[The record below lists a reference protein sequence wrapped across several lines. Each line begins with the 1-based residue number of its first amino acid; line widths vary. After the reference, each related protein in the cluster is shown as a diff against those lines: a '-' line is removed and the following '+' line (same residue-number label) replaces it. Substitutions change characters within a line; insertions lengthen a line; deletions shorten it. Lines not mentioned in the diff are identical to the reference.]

1 MSLTCGFA
9 WLDVEVGMMASM
21 ADVARRANVAVSTVS
36 YALNGTR
43 PVAKAT
49 AERIHRAME
58 ELGYRPNA
66 LARGLASKR
75 SRNIALI
82 FPMLERGLGLTE
94 MEFVS
99 AAAETAGELG
109 YHLVLWSTPLG
120 DTDLLTRL
128 TRQGLV
134 DGVVIMEVH
143 LDDARIEM
151 LRRTGVPFCM
161 IGRTGENREDPF
173 ADIDFESTIRDAV
186 AHLAGLGHRTVGF
199 INHSRASF
207 DAGYGPSVRAAR
219 AFEEAARD
227 SGLRHFSRFCDDS
240 PTAGREMWPEIVAA
254 QPGVTG
260 VIVMNERAGAG
271 VLAAILRSGARVP
284 EDFSVLSVA
293 SSERVAEMTYPPLTT
308 FHPPAA
314 ELGRLGVQVLIDRL
328 EGGEVPLV
336 QQLIPCRLVLR
347 DSTGPATRQPGAG
360 I

>member
-1 MSLTCGFA
+1 
-9 WLDVEVGMMASM
+9 M
-21 ADVARRANVAVSTVS
+21 ADVARRAKVAVSTVS

-49 AERIHRAME
+49 AERIHRAMD

-75 SRNIALI
+75 SRNVALI

-120 DTDLLTRL
+120 DTDLLTKL

-143 LDDARIEM
+143 LEDVRIEM
-151 LRRTGVPFCM
+151 LRRAGVPFCM
-161 IGRTGENREDPF
+161 IGRTGENGDDSF

-186 AHLAGLGHRTVGF
+186 AHLRALGHERIGF
-199 INHSRASF
+199 VNHSRASF

-219 AFEEAARD
+219 AFEEATD
-227 SGLRHFSRFCDDS
+227 GSGVSRFCDDS
-240 PTAGREMWPEIVAA
+240 PTAGREIWRELSASA
-254 QPGVTG
+254 PGMTG
-260 VIVMNERAGAG
+260 LIVMNERASAG
-271 VLAAILRSGARVP
+271 VLAAIAQQGARVP

-328 EGGEVPLV
+328 EGREVPLL

-347 DSTGPATRQPGAG
+347 DSTGPATRQPGTG
-360 I
+360 N

>member
-1 MSLTCGFA
+1 
-9 WLDVEVGMMASM
+9 M

-49 AERIHRAME
+49 AERIRKAMD

-75 SRNIALI
+75 SRNVALI

-99 AAAETAGELG
+99 AAAETAGDLG

-120 DTDLLTRL
+120 DTDLLTKL

-143 LDDARIEM
+143 LEDARIEM
-151 LRRTGVPFCM
+151 LRRNGVPFCM
-161 IGRTGENREDPF
+161 IGRTGDNRDDPF
-173 ADIDFESTIRDAV
+173 ADIDFESTVRDAV
-186 AHLAGLGHRTVGF
+186 AHLAGLGHRSVGF
-199 INHSRASF
+199 VNHSQRSF
-207 DAGYGPSVRAAR
+207 DTGYGPSVRAAR
-219 AFEEAARD
+219 AFEEAAAAA
-227 SGLRHFSRFCDDS
+227 GLHGFSRFCDDS
-240 PTAGREMWPEIVAA
+240 PAAGREIWRDITAA
-254 QPGVTG
+254 EPGVTG
-260 VIVMNERAGAG
+260 LIVMNERASAG
-271 VLAAILRSGARVP
+271 VLAAILQQGGRVP
-284 EDFSVLSVA
+284 EDYSVLSVA
-293 SSERVAEMTYPPLTT
+293 SSARVSEMTYPPLTT
-308 FHPPAA
+308 YHPPAA

-328 EGGEVPLV
+328 EGREVPLV

-347 DSTGPATRQPGAG
+347 DSTGPAARPHGAG
-360 I
+360 S

>member
-1 MSLTCGFA
+1 
-9 WLDVEVGMMASM
+9 MASI

-49 AERIHRAME
+49 AERIHRAMD

-82 FPMLERGLGLTE
+82 FPVLERGLGLTE

-99 AAAETAGELG
+99 AAAEAARELG

-120 DTDLLTRL
+120 DTGLLTRL
-128 TRQGLV
+128 TREGLV

-143 LDDARIEM
+143 LEDARIDM
-151 LRRTGVPFCM
+151 LREAGVPFCM
-161 IGRTGENREDPF
+161 IGRTADNRADSF

-186 AHLAGLGHRTVGF
+186 AHLAALGHRTVGF
-199 INHSRASF
+199 VNHSESSF

-219 AFEEAARD
+219 AFEEAATAA
-227 SGLRHFSRFCDDS
+227 GLVHIGRFCEDS
-240 PTAGREMWPEIVAA
+240 PAAGREIWRELTAA
-254 QPGVTG
+254 APGLTG
-260 VIVMNERAGAG
+260 LIVMNERAGAG
-271 VLAAILRSGARVP
+271 VLASILQQGGRVP
-284 EDFSVLSVA
+284 EDYSVLSVA

-308 FHPPAA
+308 YHPPAA

-328 EGGEVPLV
+328 EGREVPLV

-347 DSTGPATRQPGAG
+347 DSTGPAARPHGAG
-360 I
+360 D

>member
-1 MSLTCGFA
+1 
-9 WLDVEVGMMASM
+9 MASM

-49 AERIHRAME
+49 ADRIHQAME

-66 LARGLASKR
+66 LARGLASRR
-75 SRNIALI
+75 SRNVALI

-99 AAAETAGELG
+99 AAAETAGDLG

-120 DTDLLTRL
+120 DTDLLTKL

-143 LDDARIEM
+143 LADARIEM

-161 IGRTGENREDPF
+161 IGRTGDNRDDPF

-186 AHLAGLGHRTVGF
+186 AHLTALGHERIGF

-219 AFEEAARD
+219 AFEDAA
-227 SGLRHFSRFCDDS
+227 GAHGISRFCDDS
-240 PTAGREMWPEIVAA
+240 PTAGRQIWREMNAA
-254 QPGVTG
+254 APGVTG
-260 VIVMNERAGAG
+260 LIVMNERASAG
-271 VLAAILRSGARVP
+271 VLAAIAQHGARVP

-328 EGGEVPLV
+328 EGREVPLV

-347 DSTGPATRQPGAG
+347 DSTGPATRQPGTG
-360 I
+360 N